1 MINPVVYM
9 SRETAAGRTQ
19 VEILFDDRMAPGEM
33 RLEEDPNTCQVD
45 GQAELPLEW
54 SDRAGR

>member
-33 RLEEDPNTCQVD
+33 RLEEDPDTREVE
-45 GQAELPLEW
+45 GQSELPLEW
-54 SDRAGR
+54 DDRAGR